1 MARHASARCQSY
13 RCPGETP
20 AHPLRLSVSG
30 SAIKDIPLCSI
41 GSLPSSP
48 FTPLSLPTSGGRP
61 IQSRTVTVAPRKAPA
76 ARRTLQRDYGA
87 SLGNP
92 LCLGFGDIGIAVCY
106 KYRQRSRRSG
116 GMIVEAGLQ
125 LSNVSLEN
133 LRISRRRTGVKPRNQ
148 VRQNATMARKYN

>member
-92 LCLGFGDIGIAVCY
+92 LCLGFGDIGLLCVTNIANVPAVGWNDCG
-106 KYRQRSRRSG
+106 SRFTAVKR
-116 GMIVEAGLQ
+116 
-125 LSNVSLEN
+125 SLEN

-148 VRQNATMARKYN
+148 VRQNATMARQYN